1 MMARALNISGNSDW
15 EMVAVKTTCG
25 ELTFQH
31 VQSKRKNKKFGVT
44 FTFFVLLMI

>member
-25 ELTFQH
+25 ELTFH
-31 VQSKRKNKKFGVT
+31 YVQLQRKDENLVVT
-44 FTFFVLLMI
+44 YPFCLCFFL